1 MNAPFRLAEGRVFI
15 RRCDFHTGAEFCRSR
30 MDSFYGVNGGS
41 DENTRRSQGA
51 DNRIRIQ
58 ETRQFFLEN
67 RKRLL
72 QADKF
77 PDGRLR
83 RLLFHKRSAA
93 SRRYAGAFAA
103 LRAGEKSKR
112 KPMRT
117 ALARRA
123 DCGGRESVWMEN
135 RILLKRLRCSGPSCS
150 GHVGDRILAER
161 VERVRNYSLRQF
173 RRAIAFIFHRS
184 DTLAQAIPAA
194 EKLLRL

>member
-1 MNAPFRLAEGRVFI
+1 
-15 RRCDFHTGAEFCRSR
+15 

-51 DNRIRIQ
+51 DNRVRIQ

-93 SRRYAGAFAA
+93 PRRYAGAFAV

-117 ALARRA
+117 AMARQA
-123 DCGGRESVWMEN
+123 DCGGRECVWMEN
-135 RILLKRLRCSGPSCS
+135 RILLNRLRGSGPSCR
-150 GHVGDRILAER
+150 GHAGDRILAEQ
-161 VERVRNYSLRQF
+161 VVNVRNNPF
-173 RRAIAFIFHRS
+173 RRFRQAVVFIFRRS
-184 DTLAQAIPAA
+184 DTLAQTIPAA
-194 EKLLRL
+194 EKLLRF